1 MALINRLAAL
11 EGLGVNAALRT
22 VLAESSGC
30 HGEEKPGSICW
41 PAVGHS
47 VSSSL
52 LSSCVW
58 KLTHFFFFLAE
69 APAVILLE
77 DCCRELLR
85 NSIWFQLPCCPFYVY
100 FIIFPQGYCVGRD
113 EYRGQDGGS
122 VVTGG
127 GRRGGW
133 VGGEGILCFV
143 VNFPEVF
150 PVTFSLTVFVAAKC
164 FPRDWM
170 EGWSTAPEDSLL
182 YPLCPASHILK
193 TVRISQSSK
202 SRPCTKVTSLS
213 FEYSNIN
220 VIIPPLL
227 IAYCIH
233 LHSGFA
239 KNNRKSTVI
248 VKHIYTHSSLPH
260 LSLYHCNDCCTQ
272 HS

>member
-1 MALINRLAAL
+1 M
-11 EGLGVNAALRT
+11 GGWGGGFYV
-22 VLAESSGC
+22 
-30 HGEEKPGSICW
+30 
-41 PAVGHS
+41 
-47 VSSSL
+47 L
-52 LSSCVW
+52 LSTSPRYFLSHSHLQYLWQLNVSQETEW
-58 KLTHFFFFLAE
+58 K
-69 APAVILLE
+69 V
-77 DCCRELLR
+77 
-85 NSIWFQLPCCPFYVY
+85 
-100 FIIFPQGYCVGRD
+100 
-113 EYRGQDGGS
+113 
-122 VVTGG
+122 
-127 GRRGGW
+127 
-133 VGGEGILCFV
+133 
-143 VNFPEVF
+143 EV
-150 PVTFSLTVFVAAKC
+150 
-164 FPRDWM
+164 
-170 EGWSTAPEDSLL
+170 TAPEDSLL